1 MTKNTKQ
8 LAALGFAG
16 LLTAMAPAFAQGTG
30 SMGSAS
36 TTTKTTTTHKKTTE
50 KTPSSHSTTKALDHS
65 DKKFLTEAAEGGMM
79 EVEAG
84 KVAAAQATDP
94 DVKAF
99 GQKMVDDHTKA
110 NDKLK
115 QLAADKGLTL
125 PTDMGTMDKHNLDKL
140 KKATGA
146 DFDRLYMSDMV
157 KDHKK
162 DVSDFDHA
170 SKSAKDSDVKAFAAD
185 TLPTLQDHL
194 KMAQTTADKI
204 GASTKHATT
213 KKKS

>member
-8 LAALGFAG
+8 IAAMTFAG
-16 LLTAMAPAFAQGTG
+16 LLAAMAPAFASTATG
-30 SMGSAS
+30 SHTGTPHKGTRS
-36 TTTKTTTTHKKTTE
+36 TE
-50 KTPSSHSTTKALDHS
+50 NTPSSTGTTKALNHA

-79 EVEAG
+79 EVELG
-84 KVAAAQATDP
+84 KMAADKGTDP

-99 GQKMVDDHTKA
+99 GQRMVDDHTKA

-115 QLAADKGLTL
+115 TIAADKGVIL
-125 PTDMGTMDKHNLDKL
+125 PTTVGTMDKHTMDKL
-140 KKATGA
+140 QKATGA

-162 DVSDFDHA
+162 DVSDFQKAAKD
-170 SKSAKDSDVKAFAAD
+170 AKDSDVKTFASD
-185 TLPTLQDHL
+185 TLPTLQEHL
-194 KMAQTTADKI
+194 KMAQTTSSKV

-213 KKKS
+213 KKSTK

>member
-1 MTKNTKQ
+1 MTNSTKQ
-8 LAALGFAG
+8 IAAIGFAG
-16 LLTAMAPAFAQGTG
+16 LLAAMAPAFAQG
-30 SMGSAS
+30 SSPAIS
-36 TTTKTTTTHKKTTE
+36 KDKRTTE

-79 EVEAG
+79 EVELG
-84 KVAAAQATDP
+84 KLAADKGTDA
-94 DVKAF
+94 DVKSF
-99 GQKMVDDHTKA
+99 GQRMVDDHTKA

-115 QLAADKGLTL
+115 QLAASKGLTL
-125 PTDMGTMDKHNLDKL
+125 PSDMGAMEKHTLHEL
-140 KKATGA
+140 QGKKGA
-146 DFDRLYMSDMV
+146 DFDRLYMSYMV

-162 DVSDFDHA
+162 DVGEFDHE
-170 SKSAKDSDVKAFAAD
+170 SKSAKDGDVKAFAAD

-204 GASTKHATT
+204 GASTKHATP

>member
-1 MTKNTKQ
+1 MTNSTKQ
-8 LAALGFAG
+8 IAAIGFAG
-16 LLTAMAPAFAQGTG
+16 LLAAMAPAFALGTAAG
-30 SMGSAS
+30 GH
-36 TTTKTTTTHKKTTE
+36 TDKKTTE

-79 EVEAG
+79 EVELG
-84 KVAAAQATDP
+84 KLAADKGTDP

-115 QLAADKGLTL
+115 ALAASKGLTL
-125 PTDMGTMDKHNLDKL
+125 PTDMGTMEKHDMNKL
-140 KKATGA
+140 QKASGA
-146 DFDRLYMSDMV
+146 DFDRLYMSEMV

-170 SKSAKDSDVKAFAAD
+170 SKSAKDSDVKAFASD

-194 KMAQTTADKI
+194 KMAQTTAGKV
-204 GASTKHATT
+204 GASTKHASA